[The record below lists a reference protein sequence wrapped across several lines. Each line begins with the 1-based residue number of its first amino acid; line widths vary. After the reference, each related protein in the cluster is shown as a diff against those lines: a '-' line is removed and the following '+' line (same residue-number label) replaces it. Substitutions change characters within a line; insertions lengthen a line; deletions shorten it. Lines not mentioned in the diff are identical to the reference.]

1 MKKEY
6 VMNTA
11 TKSILVAITA
21 VLAFRAAPTWA
32 DGGHGHGK
40 HGWKHGYYG
49 YRPYYRDNVV
59 VIREPRYVYSEP
71 RYVYREPA
79 YVYAPRRPALVIGVD
94 IPPLVVPF

>member
-1 MKKEY
+1 
-6 VMNTA
+6 MNTA
-11 TKSILVAITA
+11 AKSILFAITA
-21 VLAFRAAPTWA
+21 VLAVSAAPTWA

-40 HGWKHGYYG
+40 HGWKHHQGHFDRG

-59 VIREPRYVYSEP
+59 VIREPHYVYSEP